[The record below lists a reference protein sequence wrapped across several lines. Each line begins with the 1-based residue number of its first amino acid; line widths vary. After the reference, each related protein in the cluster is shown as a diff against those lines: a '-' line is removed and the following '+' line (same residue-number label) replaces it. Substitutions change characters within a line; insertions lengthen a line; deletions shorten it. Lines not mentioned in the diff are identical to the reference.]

1 MHYTMTKVFN
11 NMLKIVPKKPED
23 FPKIKILMID
33 YKRRQNSAHN
43 DTKKSWIIRGSLKT
57 IEGTKR

>member
-1 MHYTMTKVFN
+1 
-11 NMLKIVPKKPED
+11 MLKIVPKKPED

-33 YKRRQNSAHN
+33 YKRRQNSAHT
-43 DTKKSWIIRGSLKT
+43 DTNKSWIIRGSLKT

>member
-1 MHYTMTKVFN
+1 
-11 NMLKIVPKKPED
+11 MLKIVPKKPED

-43 DTKKSWIIRGSLKT
+43 DTNKSWIIRGSLKT
-57 IEGTKR
+57 IEGTKRQKN